1 MKNIH
6 LIPVEESNLWFYEGS
21 REVLL
26 TGLPVTRCSKIDPQY
41 IYITRDDVIKGGLS
55 QWYLDKFLNKP
66 VDSGGAEYASTQQI
80 IEFTTDPQLI
90 EDGVNLVPEYIIN
103 WFRLN
108 PECEWLDIRYSWNE
122 LGQQFCDIIIP
133 SREVNLD
140 RISMTDLTQDEQ
152 ELINDNWNYLIDSD
166 TSSPKIVYTEE
177 EVGEILYNV
186 IGEYGK
192 YYGIMIDGAVL
203 NDLFNQFKK

>member
-41 IYITRDDVIKGGLS
+41 IYITRDCVLKGGLS
-55 QWYLDKFLNKP
+55 QWYLDRFLNKP

-90 EDGVNLVPEYIIN
+90 EDGVNSVPEYIIN

-108 PECEWLDIRYSWNE
+108 PDC
-122 LGQQFCDIIIP
+122 
-133 SREVNLD
+133 
-140 RISMTDLTQDEQ
+140 
-152 ELINDNWNYLIDSD
+152 
-166 TSSPKIVYTEE
+166 
-177 EVGEILYNV
+177 
-186 IGEYGK
+186 
-192 YYGIMIDGAVL
+192 
-203 NDLFNQFKK
+203 